1 MKVLAFGAHP
11 DDVEF
16 RCSGT
21 LALLADRGWDVAVA
35 TVTGG
40 GGGSM
45 EHPAEEIRRI
55 RLAEA
60 KAAADLLGA
69 AYVYAGG
76 IDMDVDFRHELRV
89 KVVHVLRQVRPDVV
103 ITLPPGDYH
112 TDHTETSKL
121 VRAACFFA
129 PIPNYPEQSL
139 EPIPRVPRLYYMAAE
154 TDWYGRPFG
163 VSFVVDISDKR
174 DVKERMLVCHASQR
188 NWIRDHHGTDDYV
201 VALHERGAAMGAR
214 VGVDAGEGFIQH
226 LGPGYPH
233 DDPIGEA
240 LADRV
245 RKTDET
251 LSFPT

>member
-21 LALLADRGWDVAVA
+21 LALLADRGWEVAIA

-45 EHPAEEIRRI
+45 EQPAEAIRRI

-60 KAAADLLGA
+60 QAAAELIGA

-89 KVVHVLRQVRPDVV
+89 KVVHALRQVRPDVV

-112 TDHTETSKL
+112 TDHTETSTL
-121 VRAACFFA
+121 VRAGCFFA

-139 EPIPRVPRLYYMAAE
+139 EPIARVPRLYYMGAE
-154 TDWYGRPFG
+154 TDWYGRPFP

-174 DVKERMLVCHASQR
+174 QLKEQMLVRHASQR
-188 NWIRDHHGTDDYV
+188 DWIRDHHRTDDYV
-201 VALHERGAAMGAR
+201 AALHARSAAMGAR
-214 VGVDAGEGFIQH
+214 VGFDAGEGFIQH
-226 LGPGYPH
+226 LGGGYPH

-240 LADRV
+240 LGDRV
-245 RKTDET
+245 RKTDEI
-251 LSFPT
+251 LPFPT